1 MPKITTVAEY
11 LSAQLDVSEKSQKE
25 IAKEIG
31 YDRPNVVSMMK
42 CGVTKLPIAKVGPLA
57 KALGVDPHR
66 LLDLAMREYQ
76 PDNWEAIQEVYGISV
91 TSGERKIIE
100 RLRSKTKGAEIAY
113 EAGGKMEQAV
123 DTLAAEALKV
133 IAARSKR

>member
-76 PDNWEAIQEVYGISV
+76 PDN
-91 TSGERKIIE
+91 
-100 RLRSKTKGAEIAY
+100 
-113 EAGGKMEQAV
+113 
-123 DTLAAEALKV
+123 
-133 IAARSKR
+133 